1 MRGRLAIAALALL
14 GTREAFANETFGN
27 RISTSPRGYDR
38 PFTVAQLGVGFLTI
52 PGADVCLKD
61 RPCTKGDTSIE
72 LDFWQMYRANADF
85 AVGAGASVALKPTV
99 DSPPSEPGF
108 DRSHTRGYFL
118 VEAQARYYALH
129 LEWIEAWIGATVGGV
144 IVSDRYTIEGGD
156 EPKAAII
163 GPRSS
168 TIRTEGGTVG
178 GLIGGQWTFAPNWA
192 IGLSVRYMRWF
203 LPHEP
208 ARTVFL
214 DTATLTDQQ
223 SVLNIGLLCS
233 YKIAL

>member
-1 MRGRLAIAALALL
+1 MLAVGAVSLLFAQSARADETIATRGAMAA
-14 GTREAFANETFGN
+14 
-27 RISTSPRGYDR
+27 RGYDR
-38 PFTVAQLGVGFLTI
+38 PYTVAQLGLGFLTI

-85 AVGAGASVALKPTV
+85 AVGAGATVAVKPTV
-99 DSPPSEPGF
+99 DNPPSDPGF
-108 DRSHTRGYFL
+108 DRSHSRGYFL
-118 VEAQARYYALH
+118 VEAQGRYYALH
-129 LEWIEAWIGATVGGV
+129 LEWFEAWAGLSAGGV
-144 IVSDRYTIEGGD
+144 IVSDRYTIEGPD

-178 GLIGGQWTFAPNWA
+178 ALLGAQWTFAPNWA
-192 IGLSVRYMRWF
+192 FGLSVRYMRWF
-203 LPHEP
+203 LPQDP
-208 ARTVFL
+208 ATTVFL

-233 YKIAL
+233 YRIAL